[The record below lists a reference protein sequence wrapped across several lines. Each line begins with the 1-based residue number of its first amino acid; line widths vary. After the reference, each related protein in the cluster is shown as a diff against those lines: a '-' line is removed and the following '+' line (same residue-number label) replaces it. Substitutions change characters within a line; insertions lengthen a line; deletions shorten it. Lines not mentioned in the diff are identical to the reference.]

1 MQEDFNNR
9 ECQSVNNENLDINQ
23 QLISDRDEIL
33 NEELQADANTAI
45 PEPVVIA
52 EEDANKSKL
61 PDAQWFDE
69 YGKKLLAASSPIIQE
84 YHKSE
89 IDNVNKIINSIL
101 AITKSVSFTTIALVA
116 LFIVFNKDAGAIISA
131 ITGGVIDAILG
142 VLTGLF
148 NSTLKSQKSYFDSE
162 SDSAKFN
169 QMLLLVQTISAQDKK
184 DSVIVEIL
192 HKHFDI
198 PENKQ

>member
-23 QLISDRDEIL
+23 QLISDKDEIL

>member
-69 YGKKLLAASSPIIQE
+69 YGKKLLAASSPII
-84 YHKSE
+84 
-89 IDNVNKIINSIL
+89 
-101 AITKSVSFTTIALVA
+101 
-116 LFIVFNKDAGAIISA
+116 
-131 ITGGVIDAILG
+131 
-142 VLTGLF
+142 
-148 NSTLKSQKSYFDSE
+148 
-162 SDSAKFN
+162 
-169 QMLLLVQTISAQDKK
+169 
-184 DSVIVEIL
+184 
-192 HKHFDI
+192 
-198 PENKQ
+198 